1 MTLKRLN
8 ALVAAT
14 VLGAGVLAIS
24 VPADAHVRGCGWRH
38 HWVYASDYAPRR
50 CHGGCGVVASD
61 YVAPRTYV
69 EPTYYATPVVYT
81 TGWGYGGWGGN
92 GLFGGL
98 LPF

>member
-8 ALVAAT
+8 ALLAAT

-24 VPADAHVRGCGWRH
+24 VPADAHVRGCGYRH

-50 CHGGCGVVASD
+50 CHSGCVVASD

-69 EPTYYATPVVYT
+69 EPIYTTPVVT
-81 TGWGYGGWGGN
+81 TGWGYGGWGG
-92 GLFGGL
+92 GGL
-98 LPF
+98 LGGLWPF

>member
-24 VPADAHVRGCGWRH
+24 VPADAHVRGCGYRH

-50 CHGGCGVVASD
+50 CHSGCGVVASD
-61 YVAPRTYV
+61 YVAPT
-69 EPTYYATPVVYT
+69 TYYTTPVVYN
-81 TGWGYGGWGGN
+81 TGWGYGGYGGWGG
-92 GLFGGL
+92 GGL
-98 LPF
+98 LGGLWPF